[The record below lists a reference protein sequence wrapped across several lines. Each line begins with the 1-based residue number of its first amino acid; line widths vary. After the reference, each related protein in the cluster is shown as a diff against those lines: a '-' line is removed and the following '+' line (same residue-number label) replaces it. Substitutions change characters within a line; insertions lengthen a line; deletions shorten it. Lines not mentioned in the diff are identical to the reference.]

1 MGKRILT
8 ALIIGQT
15 ALYIC
20 GCVPENK
27 NVGKT
32 PGITDT
38 EIIIGSSSALGGH
51 ASFLGTQTIHGSLAY
66 VNEINEQG
74 GIHGRKIRVITYD
87 DQYDPPKTVTNTQ
100 RLIKYDKVFALF
112 DYVGTPTSVKIIDIV
127 QEAGIPA
134 LGFFTGAE
142 ALRTPYRPYMFHVR
156 DSYYSEAEGSVAYFV
171 DMLGLKKIAVMY
183 QEDDFGLAVLTGV
196 QLALERRNMETVA
209 TATYIRGTMDVEEAV
224 QTIKKSGAEAVVMVG
239 TYSPL
244 AKFIKKSHDAG
255 FTPYFHTVSF
265 VGSEAFGKEIVET
278 QKINPAQHDKIIVT
292 QVVPCPFSDHL
303 AGVREYQK
311 LIKKYYPNDKPNFVA
326 LEGFIN
332 AKVLVKA
339 LRDAGR
345 DLTRGKFIA
354 ALESL
359 QNYDIGIDKGITYG
373 ALDHQGLE
381 GIYYSKVTKQGIFRF
396 SGHNEKKDIK

>member
-1 MGKRILT
+1 MGKRLLT
-8 ALIIGQT
+8 ALIIGLT
-15 ALYIC
+15 ALYLH
-20 GCVPENK
+20 GCVQDKKTVE
-27 NVGKT
+27 KT

-66 VNEINEQG
+66 INEINEQG
-74 GIHGRKIRVITYD
+74 GIHGRKIRLITYD

-100 RLIKYDKVFALF
+100 RLINQDKVFALF
-112 DYVGTPTSVKIIDIV
+112 DYIGTPTSVKIMDIV
-127 QEAGIPA
+127 HEAEIPA

-156 DSYYSEAEGSVAYFV
+156 DSYYSEAEGAVAYFI
-171 DMLGLKKIAVMY
+171 DKLGLKRIAVMY

-224 QTIKKSGAEAVVMVG
+224 QTIKKSGADAVVMVG

-244 AKFIKKSHDAG
+244 AKFIKKSHAAG

-278 QKINPAQHDKIIVT
+278 QKIDPSRYDRIIVT

-303 AGVREYQK
+303 PGVREYLK
-311 LIKKYYPNDKPNFVA
+311 LIKKYYPNDNPNFVA

-332 AKVLVKA
+332 AKVLIKA
-339 LRDAGR
+339 LKDAGR
-345 DLTRGKFIA
+345 DLTRDKFID
-354 ALESL
+354 ALESIH
-359 QNYDIGIDKGITYG
+359 NYDVGIGKGITYG
-373 ALDHQGLE
+373 TQDHQGLE
-381 GIYYSKVTKQGIFRF
+381 GIYYSKVTKNGTFRLF
-396 SGHNEKKDIK
+396 TSL

>member
-8 ALIIGQT
+8 TFIICLT
-15 ALYIC
+15 ALYIH
-20 GCVPENK
+20 GCTPNK
-27 NVGKT
+27 KTVEKT

-51 ASFLGTQTIHGSLAY
+51 AGFLGTQTVHGSLSY
-66 VNEINEQG
+66 INEINEQG
-74 GIHGRKIRVITYD
+74 GIYGRKIRLITYD

-100 RLIKYDKVFALF
+100 RLINQDKVFALF
-112 DYVGTPTSVKIIDIV
+112 DYVGTPTSVKIMDIV
-127 QEAGIPA
+127 HEAEIPA

-142 ALRTPYRPYMFHVR
+142 ALRTPYKPYIFHVR
-156 DSYYSEAEGSVAYFV
+156 DSYYSEAEGAVAYFV

-224 QTIKKSGAEAVVMVG
+224 QTIKKSGADAVVMVG

-278 QKINPAQHDKIIVT
+278 QKINTSQYDRIIVT
-292 QVVPCPFSDHL
+292 QVVPCPFSDGL
-303 AGVREYQK
+303 AGVREYLK
-311 LIKKYYPNDKPNFVA
+311 LIKKYYPNDNPNFVA

-332 AKVLVKA
+332 AKVLIKA
-339 LRDAGR
+339 LKDAGPDLNR
-345 DLTRGKFIA
+345 DKFID
-354 ALESL
+354 ALQSIH
-359 QNYDIGIDKGITYG
+359 NYDVGVGKVINYG
-373 ALDHQGLE
+373 TLDHQGLD
-381 GIYYSKVTKQGIFRF
+381 GTYYSKVTRQGIFRVF
-396 SGHNEKKDIK
+396 RPL